1 MFTLFY
7 CYFSLNK
14 WLESK
19 KESLRINLRFKNHME
34 EYMNDELVKK
44 IKSNPKYQELVSKR
58 NSFSLKL
65 SIFILAM
72 FYGFVLVIAFNKEVL
87 ATRIGDGVMTVAY
100 PIGAAIIVIS
110 FITTLIYVKRANGE
124 FEELTDS
131 IKDDVKDLL

>member
-1 MFTLFY
+1 
-7 CYFSLNK
+7 
-14 WLESK
+14 
-19 KESLRINLRFKNHME
+19 ME